1 MACRGCFLVI
11 QVSKKFKTLDK
22 EKLLKE
28 QNKLRSKYGL
38 KAHKRLDAESVLYL
52 LSDDEDT
59 YQSPDYDSRGAYQ

>member
-1 MACRGCFLVI
+1 MI

-28 QNKLRSKYGL
+28 QNRIRSKYGL

-52 LSDDEDT
+52 LSDDEKEQEDT
-59 YQSPDYDSRGAYQ
+59 HQSPDNDNRGAYQ

>member
-1 MACRGCFLVI
+1 VI

-28 QNKLRSKYGL
+28 QNEIRSKYGL

-52 LSDDEDT
+52 LSDDKEDT
-59 YQSPDYDSRGAYQ
+59 HQSPAYDNRGAYQ

>member
-1 MACRGCFLVI
+1 MI

-28 QNKLRSKYGL
+28 QNRIRSKYGL

-52 LSDDEDT
+52 LSDDEKEQEDT
-59 YQSPDYDSRGAYQ
+59 RQSPDNDNRGAYQ